1 LGFAVFFATA
11 FLVFLAVAGLAAASP
26 VVAPLCDGVL
36 VCEAQGRTSGSPDL
50 AALSAFAAS
59 FFKAASDLQPAFVPL
74 LEPSAGVP
82 TTQMH
87 ALLPPHA
94 FSSRPLQDT
103 DAFAFFVL
111 GFAGAAVA

>member
-1 LGFAVFFATA
+1 VL
-11 FLVFLAVAGLAAASP
+11 
-26 VVAPLCDGVL
+26 L
-36 VCEAQGRTSGSPDL
+36 VCDAHGRTSGSPDL
-50 AALSAFAAS
+50 AALSAFFAS
-59 FFKAASDLQPAFVPL
+59 FFIAARDLQPAFVPL

-94 FSSRPLQDT
+94 FSSRPLQVAAAL
-103 DAFAFFVL
+103 AFLAL